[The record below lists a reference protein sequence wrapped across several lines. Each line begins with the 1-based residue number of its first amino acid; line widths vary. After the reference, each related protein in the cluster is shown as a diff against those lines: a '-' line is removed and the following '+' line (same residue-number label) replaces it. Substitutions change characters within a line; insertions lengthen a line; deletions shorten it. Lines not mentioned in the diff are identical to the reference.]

1 VLGCRFP
8 GGGSRGCA
16 GRALDGGPKSAKLVG
31 SFVFVSYRYS
41 QGVVRDLYDRAG

>member
-8 GGGSRGCA
+8 GGGVG
-16 GRALDGGPKSAKLVG
+16 GVQERALDGGPKSAKPVG

-41 QGVVRDLYDRAG
+41 QGVVRDLYDRGG